1 MGLTMDEIGRF
12 SQKAQAQILQKV
24 QEAQAQILQKVQ
36 AQQAAQ
42 KAVQETE
49 KTAKPKK
56 GNKLHAEKVD
66 LTLPDGTPMHF
77 DSKRE
82 ARRYMDL
89 WLMQRAGEISG
100 LRTQVKYELIPKQ
113 EHKDGTKEKSIEY
126 VADFVYEQGGETV
139 VEDSKGFR
147 DTSSAA
153 YRVFVMKRKMMLYF
167 HGITVRE
174 V

>member
-1 MGLTMDEIGRF
+1 MGLGLEEIRRF

-24 QEAQAQILQKVQ
+24 QE
-36 AQQAAQ
+36 QQR
-42 KAVQETE
+42 TE
-49 KTAKPKK
+49 KAAADAKAKAEKPKK
-56 GNKLHAEKVD
+56 SNKLHAEKVD
-66 LTLPDGTPMHF
+66 MTMPDGTLMHF

-89 WLMQRAGEISG
+89 WLMQRSGEIAN
-100 LRTQVKYELIPKQ
+100 LRTQVKYSLLPKQ
-113 EHKDGTKEKSIEY
+113 VHKDGTKERGIEY

-147 DTSSAA
+147 NTASAA
-153 YRVFVMKRKMMLYF
+153 YRIFVMKRKLMLYF

>member
-1 MGLTMDEIGRF
+1 MGLTMEDIGRF

-24 QEAQAQILQKVQ
+24 QE
-36 AQQAAQ
+36 QQRAEKAAADA
-42 KAVQETE
+42 KAKAE
-49 KTAKPKK
+49 KPKK

-66 LTLPDGTPMHF
+66 MTMPDGTLMHF

-113 EHKDGTKEKSIEY
+113 VHKDGTKEKGIDY

-147 DTSSAA
+147 DTGNAS
-153 YRVFVMKRKMMLYF
+153 YRLFVMKRKMMLYF

>member
-1 MGLTMDEIGRF
+1 MGIGLEDIGRF
-12 SQKAQAQILQKV
+12 SQKAQAQILRKV
-24 QEAQAQILQKVQ
+24 QEQD
-36 AQQAAQ
+36 
-42 KAVQETE
+42 KARKEAMEAE
-49 KTAKPKK
+49 KEAKK
-56 GNKLHAEKVD
+56 GNKLHAERVD
-66 LTLPDGTPMHF
+66 MTMPDGTLMHF

-89 WLMQRAGEISG
+89 WLMQRAGEITN
-100 LRTQVKYELIPKQ
+100 LQTQVTYPLLPKQ
-113 EHKDGTKEKSIEY
+113 VHPDGTQERAIDY
-126 VADFVYEQGGETV
+126 VADFVYEKDGETV

-147 DTSSAA
+147 NTASAA

>member
-1 MGLTMDEIGRF
+1 MEDIGRF
-12 SQKAQAQILQKV
+12 GQK
-24 QEAQAQILQKVQ
+24 AQAQILQKVQ

-42 KAVQETE
+42 KAALEAE
-49 KTAKPKK
+49 NAKKPKK

-66 LTLPDGTPMHF
+66 LTMPDGTLMHF
-77 DSKRE
+77 ASKRE

-89 WLMQRAGEISG
+89 WLMQRAGEITH
-100 LRTQVKYELIPKQ
+100 LQTQVTYPLLPRQ
-113 EHKDGTKEKSIEY
+113 VHPDGTKERAIDY
-126 VADFVYEQGGETV
+126 VADFVYEQDGKTV
-139 VEDSKGFR
+139 VEDSKGLR
-147 DTSSAA
+147 DTSSAI

>member
-1 MGLTMDEIGRF
+1 MGLGLEDIGRF

-24 QEAQAQILQKVQ
+24 QE
-36 AQQAAQ
+36 QQRAEKAAAEA
-42 KAVQETE
+42 KAKAE
-49 KTAKPKK
+49 KPKK

-66 LTLPDGTPMHF
+66 MTMPDGTVMHF
-77 DSKRE
+77 ASKRE

-113 EHKDGTKEKSIEY
+113 VHKDGTKEKGIDY
-126 VADFVYEQGGETV
+126 VADFVYQQGGETV

-147 DTSSAA
+147 DTSSAL
-153 YRVFVMKRKMMLYF
+153 YRLFVMKRKMMLYF

>member
-1 MGLTMDEIGRF
+1 MGIGLEDIGRF

-24 QEAQAQILQKVQ
+24 QE
-36 AQQAAQ
+36 QQRAEKAAADA
-42 KAVQETE
+42 KAKAE
-49 KTAKPKK
+49 KPKK

-66 LTLPDGTPMHF
+66 MTMPDGTLMHF

-89 WLMQRAGEISG
+89 WLMQRSGEITN
-100 LRTQVKYELIPKQ
+100 LRTQVKYPLLPKQ
-113 EHKDGTKEKSIEY
+113 VRSDGTRECAIDY
-126 VADFVYEQGGETV
+126 VADFVYEKDGETV

-147 DTSSAA
+147 NTASAA
-153 YRVFVMKRKMMLYF
+153 YRVFVLKRKMMLYF
-167 HGITVRE
+167 HGVTVRE

>member
-1 MGLTMDEIGRF
+1 MGLTMEDIGRLG
-12 SQKAQAQILQKV
+12 KAAQEQILQK
-24 QEAQAQILQKVQ
+24 ALDL
-36 AQQAAQ
+36 QAAQ
-42 KAVQETE
+42 KAAQREVQ
-49 KTAKPKK
+49 KVKKPKK

-66 LTLPDGTPMHF
+66 MTMPDGTPMHF

-89 WLMQRAGEISG
+89 WLLQRSGEISG

-113 EHKDGTKEKSIEY
+113 VHKDGTKERAIDY
-126 VADFVYEQGGETV
+126 VADFVYERNGETV

-147 DTSSAA
+147 DTASAA
-153 YRVFVMKRKMMLYF
+153 YRVFVIKRKMMLYI

>member
-1 MGLTMDEIGRF
+1 
-12 SQKAQAQILQKV
+12 
-24 QEAQAQILQKVQ
+24 
-36 AQQAAQ
+36 
-42 KAVQETE
+42 
-49 KTAKPKK
+49 
-56 GNKLHAEKVD
+56 
-66 LTLPDGTPMHF
+66 MHF

-113 EHKDGTKEKSIEY
+113 VHKDGTKEKGIEY

-153 YRVFVMKRKMMLYF
+153 YRLFVMKRKMMLYF

>member
-1 MGLTMDEIGRF
+1 MGLGLEEIGRF

-24 QEAQAQILQKVQ
+24 QE
-36 AQQAAQ
+36 QQRAEKAAADA
-42 KAVQETE
+42 KAEAE
-49 KTAKPKK
+49 KTKK

-66 LTLPDGTPMHF
+66 MTMPDGTLMHF

-89 WLMQRAGEISG
+89 WLMQRSGEIAN
-100 LRTQVKYELIPKQ
+100 LRTQVKYPLLPKQ
-113 EHKDGTKEKSIEY
+113 VRSDGTKERAIDY
-126 VADFVYEQGGETV
+126 VADFVYQQGGETV

-147 DTSSAA
+147 NTASAA
-153 YRVFVMKRKMMLYF
+153 YRIFVMKRKLMLYF

>member
-1 MGLTMDEIGRF
+1 MGLGLEDIGRF
-12 SQKAQAQILQKV
+12 SQRAQAQILQKV
-24 QEAQAQILQKVQ
+24 QEQEKARK
-36 AQQAAQ
+36 AAT
-42 KAVQETE
+42 ETE
-49 KTAKPKK
+49 KKPKK

-66 LTLPDGTPMHF
+66 MTMPDGTLMHF

-89 WLMQRAGEISG
+89 WLMQRAGEITN
-100 LRTQVKYELIPKQ
+100 LRTQVKYSLLPKQ
-113 EHKDGTKEKSIEY
+113 VHPDGTQERAIDY
-126 VADFVYEQGGETV
+126 VADFVYEKDGETV

-147 DTSSAA
+147 NTASAA

-167 HGITVRE
+167 HGVTVRE

>member
-1 MGLTMDEIGRF
+1 MGIGLEDIGRF
-12 SQKAQAQILQKV
+12 SQKAQAQILRKV
-24 QEAQAQILQKVQ
+24 QEQD
-36 AQQAAQ
+36 
-42 KAVQETE
+42 KARKEAMEAE
-49 KTAKPKK
+49 KEAKK

-66 LTLPDGTPMHF
+66 MTMPDGTLMHF

-89 WLMQRAGEISG
+89 WLMQRSGEITN
-100 LRTQVKYELIPKQ
+100 LRTQVKYPLLPKQ
-113 EHKDGTKEKSIEY
+113 VHPDGTRERAIDY
-126 VADFVYEQGGETV
+126 VADFVYEKDGETV

-147 DTSSAA
+147 NTASAA

>member
-1 MGLTMDEIGRF
+1 MGLGLEDIGRF

-24 QEAQAQILQKVQ
+24 QE
-36 AQQAAQ
+36 QQRAEKAAADA
-42 KAVQETE
+42 KAKAE
-49 KTAKPKK
+49 KPKK

-66 LTLPDGTPMHF
+66 MTMPDGTLMHF

-113 EHKDGTKEKSIEY
+113 VHKDGTKEKGIEY

-153 YRVFVMKRKMMLYF
+153 YRLFVMKRKMMLYF

>member
-1 MGLTMDEIGRF
+1 MGLTMEDIGRF
-12 SQKAQAQILQKV
+12 GKAAQEQILQKTL
-24 QEAQAQILQKVQ
+24 AM
-36 AQQAAQ
+36 QAAQ
-42 KAVQETE
+42 KAAQREVQ
-49 KTAKPKK
+49 KAKKPKK

-66 LTLPDGTPMHF
+66 MTMPDGTLMHF

-89 WLMQRAGEISG
+89 WLMQRSGEISG

-113 EHKDGTKEKSIEY
+113 VHKDGTKERGIDY
-126 VADFVYEQGGETV
+126 VADFVYERHGETV

-147 DTSSAA
+147 DTSSAT
-153 YRVFVMKRKMMLYF
+153 YRLFVMKRKMMLYF

>member
-1 MGLTMDEIGRF
+1 MGLTMEDIGRF
-12 SQKAQAQILQKV
+12 SQK
-24 QEAQAQILQKVQ
+24 AQAQILQKVQ

-42 KAVQETE
+42 KAAQEAKKPE
-49 KTAKPKK
+49 KLKK
-56 GNKLHAEKVD
+56 GNKLHAEKVNM
-66 LTLPDGTPMHF
+66 TMPDGTLMHF

-100 LRTQVKYELIPKQ
+100 LQTQVKYELIPKQ
-113 EHKDGTKEKSIEY
+113 VHKDGTKERAIDY
-126 VADFVYEQGGETV
+126 VADFVYQQGGETV

-147 DTSSAA
+147 DTSSAS
-153 YRVFVMKRKMMLYF
+153 YRLFVMKRKMMLYF

>member
-1 MGLTMDEIGRF
+1 MGLGLEDIGRF
-12 SQKAQAQILQKV
+12 SQKAQTQILQKV
-24 QEAQAQILQKVQ
+24 QE
-36 AQQAAQ
+36 QQRAEKAAAEA
-42 KAVQETE
+42 KAKAE
-49 KTAKPKK
+49 KPKK

-66 LTLPDGTPMHF
+66 MTMPDGTLMHF

-89 WLMQRAGEISG
+89 WLMQRSGEITN
-100 LRTQVKYELIPKQ
+100 LRTQVKYPLLPKQ
-113 EHKDGTKEKSIEY
+113 VHPDGTQERAIDY
-126 VADFVYEQGGETV
+126 VADFVYEKDGETV

-147 DTSSAA
+147 NTASAA

-167 HGITVRE
+167 HGVTVRE

>member
-1 MGLTMDEIGRF
+1 MGLGLEDIGRF

-24 QEAQAQILQKVQ
+24 QE
-36 AQQAAQ
+36 QQRAEKAAADA
-42 KAVQETE
+42 KAKAE
-49 KTAKPKK
+49 KPKK

-66 LTLPDGTPMHF
+66 MTMPDGTLMHF

-113 EHKDGTKEKSIEY
+113 IHKDGTKEKGIEY
-126 VADFVYEQGGETV
+126 VADFVYEQDGETV

>member
-1 MGLTMDEIGRF
+1 MGIGLEDIGRF
-12 SQKAQAQILQKV
+12 SQKAQAQILRKV
-24 QEAQAQILQKVQ
+24 QEQD
-36 AQQAAQ
+36 
-42 KAVQETE
+42 KARKEAMEAE
-49 KTAKPKK
+49 KKAKK

-66 LTLPDGTPMHF
+66 MTMPDGTLMHF
-77 DSKRE
+77 ASKRE

-89 WLMQRAGEISG
+89 WLMQRSGEITN
-100 LRTQVKYELIPKQ
+100 LRTQVKYPLLPKQ
-113 EHKDGTKEKSIEY
+113 VRSDGAKERAIDY
-126 VADFVYEQGGETV
+126 VADFVYEKYGETV

-147 DTSSAA
+147 NTASAA

>member
-1 MGLTMDEIGRF
+1 MGLTMEDIGRF
-12 SQKAQAQILQKV
+12 GQKAQAQILQKL
-24 QEAQAQILQKVQ
+24 QEQQRAEKAAADAKAKV
-36 AQQAAQ
+36 
-42 KAVQETE
+42 E
-49 KTAKPKK
+49 KPKK

-66 LTLPDGTPMHF
+66 MTMPDGTLMHF

-89 WLMQRAGEISG
+89 WLMQRSGEITN

-113 EHKDGTKEKSIEY
+113 VHKDGTKEKGIEY

-153 YRVFVMKRKMMLYF
+153 YRLFVMKRKMMLYF
-167 HGITVRE
+167 HGVTVRE

>member
-1 MGLTMDEIGRF
+1 MGLGLEDIGRF

-24 QEAQAQILQKVQ
+24 QE
-36 AQQAAQ
+36 QQRAEKAAADA
-42 KAVQETE
+42 KAKAE
-49 KTAKPKK
+49 KPKK

-66 LTLPDGTPMHF
+66 LTMPDGTLMHF

-89 WLMQRAGEISG
+89 WLMQRSGEITN
-100 LRTQVKYELIPKQ
+100 LQTQVTYPLLPKQ
-113 EHKDGTKEKSIEY
+113 VHPDGTRERAIDY
-126 VADFVYEQGGETV
+126 VADFVYEKDGETV
-139 VEDSKGFR
+139 VEDSKGLR
-147 DTSSAA
+147 DTGNAS
-153 YRVFVMKRKMMLYF
+153 YRLFVMKRKMMLYF

>member
-1 MGLTMDEIGRF
+1 MGLGLEDIGRF
-12 SQKAQAQILQKV
+12 SQKAQAQILRKV
-24 QEAQAQILQKVQ
+24 QE
-36 AQQAAQ
+36 QQRAEKAAADA
-42 KAVQETE
+42 KAKAE
-49 KTAKPKK
+49 KPKK

-66 LTLPDGTPMHF
+66 MTMPDGTLMHF

-89 WLMQRAGEISG
+89 WLMQRSGEITN
-100 LRTQVKYELIPKQ
+100 LRTQVRYPLLPKQ
-113 EHKDGTKEKSIEY
+113 VHPDGTRERAIDY
-126 VADFVYEQGGETV
+126 VADFVYEQDGETV

-147 DTSSAA
+147 NTASAA

-167 HGITVRE
+167 HGVTVRE

>member
-1 MGLTMDEIGRF
+1 MGLTMEDIGRF
-12 SQKAQAQILQKV
+12 SQR
-24 QEAQAQILQKVQ
+24 AQAQILQKVQ

-42 KAVQETE
+42 KAAQETQ
-49 KTAKPKK
+49 KPKK

-66 LTLPDGTPMHF
+66 LTMPDGTLMHF

-113 EHKDGTKEKSIEY
+113 VHKDGAKEKSIEY

-153 YRVFVMKRKMMLYF
+153 YRLFVMKRKMMLYF

>member
-1 MGLTMDEIGRF
+1 MGLTMEEIGRLGKAAQEQLL
-12 SQKAQAQILQKV
+12 QKAMAL
-24 QEAQAQILQKVQ
+24 
-36 AQQAAQ
+36 QAAQ
-42 KAVQETE
+42 KAAQREVQAA
-49 KTAKPKK
+49 KKPKK

-66 LTLPDGTPMHF
+66 MTMPDGTLMHF

-113 EHKDGTKEKSIEY
+113 VHKDGTKEKGIEY
-126 VADFVYEQGGETV
+126 VADFVYEQGGKTV

-153 YRVFVMKRKMMLYF
+153 YRLFVMKRKMMLYF

>member
-1 MGLTMDEIGRF
+1 MGLTIEDIGRF
-12 SQKAQAQILQKV
+12 GQRAQ
-24 QEAQAQILQKVQ
+24 EQILQKVQ

-42 KAVQETE
+42 KAAQE
-49 KTAKPKK
+49 AKKLKK

-66 LTLPDGTPMHF
+66 MTMPDGTVMHF

-113 EHKDGTKEKSIEY
+113 VHKDGTKEKGIDY

-147 DTSSAA
+147 DTSSAS
-153 YRVFVMKRKMMLYF
+153 YRLFVMKRKMMLYF
-167 HGITVRE
+167 HGITVME

>member
-1 MGLTMDEIGRF
+1 MTM
-12 SQKAQAQILQKV
+12 
-24 QEAQAQILQKVQ
+24 
-36 AQQAAQ
+36 
-42 KAVQETE
+42 
-49 KTAKPKK
+49 
-56 GNKLHAEKVD
+56 
-66 LTLPDGTPMHF
+66 PDGTLMHF

-89 WLMQRAGEISG
+89 WLMQRAGEITN
-100 LRTQVKYELIPKQ
+100 LQTQVTYPLLPKQ
-113 EHKDGTKEKSIEY
+113 VHSDGAKERAIDY
-126 VADFVYEQGGETV
+126 VADFVYEKDGETV

-147 DTSSAA
+147 NTASAA

>member
-1 MGLTMDEIGRF
+1 MGIGLEDIGRF
-12 SQKAQAQILQKV
+12 SRKAQAQILQKV
-24 QEAQAQILQKVQ
+24 QE
-36 AQQAAQ
+36 QQRAEKAAADA
-42 KAVQETE
+42 KAEAE
-49 KTAKPKK
+49 KPKNV
-56 GNKLHAEKVD
+56 NKLHAEKVD
-66 LTLPDGTPMHF
+66 MTMPDGTLMHF

-113 EHKDGTKEKSIEY
+113 AHKDGTKERAIDY
-126 VADFVYEQGGETV
+126 VADFVYEKDGETV

-147 DTSSAA
+147 NTASAA
-153 YRVFVMKRKMMLYF
+153 YRVFVIKRKMMLYF

>member
-1 MGLTMDEIGRF
+1 MGLTMEDIGRF
-12 SQKAQAQILQKV
+12 GQR
-24 QEAQAQILQKVQ
+24 AQAQILQKVQ

-42 KAVQETE
+42 EAKKPE
-49 KTAKPKK
+49 KFKR

-66 LTLPDGTPMHF
+66 MTMPDGTLMHF

-113 EHKDGTKEKSIEY
+113 VHKDGTKEKGIDY
-126 VADFVYEQGGETV
+126 VADFVYEQDGETV

-147 DTSSAA
+147 DTSSAL
-153 YRVFVMKRKMMLYF
+153 YRLFVMKRKMMLYF

>member
-1 MGLTMDEIGRF
+1 MGMTMEDIGRF

-24 QEAQAQILQKVQ
+24 Q
-36 AQQAAQ
+36 AQQTAQ
-42 KAVQETE
+42 KAAQETE
-49 KTAKPKK
+49 KPKK
-56 GNKLHAEKVD
+56 GNKLHAKPVD
-66 LTLPDGTPMHF
+66 MTMPDGTLMHF

-89 WLMQRAGEISG
+89 WLMQRAGEIFG

-113 EHKDGTKEKSIEY
+113 VHKDGTKERAVDY
-126 VADFVYEQGGETV
+126 VADFVYERDGETV

-147 DTSSAA
+147 DTASAA
-153 YRVFVMKRKMMLYF
+153 YRVFVMKRKLMLYI

>member
-1 MGLTMDEIGRF
+1 MGIGLEDIGRF
-12 SQKAQAQILQKV
+12 SQKAQAQILRKV
-24 QEAQAQILQKVQ
+24 QEQD
-36 AQQAAQ
+36 
-42 KAVQETE
+42 KARKEAMETE
-49 KTAKPKK
+49 KEAKK

-66 LTLPDGTPMHF
+66 MTMPDGTLMHF

-89 WLMQRAGEISG
+89 WLMQRAGEITN
-100 LRTQVKYELIPKQ
+100 LQTQVTYPLLPKQ
-113 EHKDGTKEKSIEY
+113 VHPDGTKERAIDY
-126 VADFVYEQGGETV
+126 VADFAYEKDGETV

-147 DTSSAA
+147 NTASAA